1 MRSRNPRHAL
11 LCCVALTAAGVSA
24 QNTLKMPVQVDQS
37 GKTLYLVTTESSDVL
52 LEALRFCAAHL
63 PSLELDECARNLA
76 AEEAAM
82 RAKSAVDRDTAQS
95 SLPGLS
101 FTVQSPEGE
110 LLRFTHEE
118 GANPA
123 DEARAFPA
131 QYHADLL
138 RTMQTCVL
146 RNVCMSC
153 MHSRRGSSALNT
165 SATCQR
171 ARAWRH

>member
-1 MRSRNPRHAL
+1 MRARNPRHAL
-11 LCCVALTAAGVSA
+11 LCVALTAAGASA
-24 QNTLKMPVQVDQS
+24 QYTLKMPVQVDQS

-123 DEARAFPA
+123 DEARPFPA

-138 RTMQTCVL
+138 MTVQTCVL
-146 RNVCMSC
+146 PCMSY
-153 MHSRRGSSALNT
+153 MHSRRVSSALNT
-165 SATCQR
+165 SAMCLR
-171 ARAWRH
+171 ARAWST

>member
-11 LCCVALTAAGVSA
+11 LCVAFAAAGASA

-123 DEARAFPA
+123 DEARPFPA

-138 RTMQTCVL
+138 MTVQTCVSP
-146 RNVCMSC
+146 CMSY
-153 MHSRRGSSALNT
+153 MHSRRVSSALNT
-165 SATCQR
+165 SAMCLR
-171 ARAWRH
+171 ARAWST